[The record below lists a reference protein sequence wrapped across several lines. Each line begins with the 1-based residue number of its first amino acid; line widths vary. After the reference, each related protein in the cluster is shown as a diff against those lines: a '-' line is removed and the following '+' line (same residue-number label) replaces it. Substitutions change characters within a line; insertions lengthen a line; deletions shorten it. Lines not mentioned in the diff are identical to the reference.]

1 MRVKR
6 GKKRRWDQK
15 KERRRGGEG
24 SKGNRKSRVRGE
36 GDR

>member
-24 SKGNRKSRVRGE
+24 SREEKR
-36 GDR
+36 